1 MAVEDAPSASPPPT
15 EVEAEDTGAELMER
29 PFNPA
34 EIRIDYKPLTV
45 DLLAKRLGAEGID
58 LAPAF
63 QRQAG
68 LWRGKAQ
75 SRLIESMMIRIP
87 IPAFYLDAT
96 NDERWLVVD
105 GLQRLTAIS
114 RFMVKKELKLQELE
128 FLDLNGKGW
137 DDLPRPLQRRIEETQ
152 VVTYLIQPGTPP
164 EVKFNIFKRINTGGL
179 PLSPQEIRHAINQ
192 GPAATL
198 LAELADSDEFKEAT
212 AGGIRDERMTDRECV
227 LRFFAFTMSPP
238 DEYKSQ
244 DLDTFLN
251 NQMRA
256 LNQMSPER
264 RTQLTS
270 SFRTGMTRAVEVF
283 GNDAFRKRYS
293 ADAGRKPINK
303 ALFETWSV
311 NLAALDGRKAR
322 LLVERADSIR
332 MGFIHLMG
340 DREFERSV
348 TAGTGDART
357 VIERFLRVKKLL
369 NGVLS

>member
-1 MAVEDAPSASPPPT
+1 MNGETITSMPDQTIVEP
-15 EVEAEDTGAELMER
+15 EDTGTDLMEK

-45 DLLAKRLGAEGID
+45 DLLAKRLEANEID

-68 LWRGKAQ
+68 LWSDKAQ

-114 RFMVKKELKLQELE
+114 RFLIKRELKLQELE

-137 DDLPRPLQRRIEETQ
+137 EDLPRPLQRRIEETQ

-192 GPAATL
+192 GPAAEL
-198 LAELADSDEFKEAT
+198 LADLAETEEFRRAT
-212 AGGIRDERMTDRECV
+212 AGGIRDERMTDRECI
-227 LRFFAFTMSPP
+227 LRFFSFTMSRPE
-238 DEYKSQ
+238 DYKSQ

-256 LNQMSPER
+256 LNQMSEER
-264 RTQLTS
+264 RRELS
-270 SFRTGMTRAVEVF
+270 AAFTRAMLRAETVF
-283 GNDAFRKRYS
+283 DKDAFRKRYNR
-293 ADAGRKPINK
+293 DHNRKPINK

-311 NLAALDGRKAR
+311 NLAALDDAKAA
-322 LLVERADSIR
+322 LLPERAGAIR
-332 MGFIHLMG
+332 EGFIAIMN

-348 TAGTGDART
+348 TAGTGDSRT
-357 VIERFLRVKKLL
+357 VLERFHRVKALL
-369 NGVLS
+369 AEVLR